1 MPHGRHIYAKAYDM
15 TRQQYLNTHIHIMNY
30 HTGNVYCNVVPN
42 VQGLIFLTRKQMIS
56 IPTPVLQFAYTFI
69 I

>member
-1 MPHGRHIYAKAYDM
+1 MGVIFMPDHMICK
-15 TRQQYLNTHIHIMNY
+15 RQKCLHIHSQIMNY

-42 VQGLIFLTRKQMIS
+42 IYVLILLTKKKMIN
-56 IPTPVLQFAYTFI
+56 IPTLDLQLYFTPI